1 MDKRFMTGIS
11 FKFGSMKIIFRDA
24 IKISA
29 NKSRL
34 TFYTKVICTGNNVI
48 PVHDDEGRVIG
59 EKKVHTAIS
68 SSGAS
73 GIEHSINNPIY
84 LEYGPSKDSDTKVTA
99 YLDQVDEYE
108 VIAGY

>member
-1 MDKRFMTGIS
+1 MYNRFVTGIS

-48 PVHDDEGRVIG
+48 PVHNDEGKVIG
-59 EKKVHTAIS
+59 EKRVYTALS

-73 GIEHSINNPIY
+73 DIEHLITNPIY
-84 LEYGPSKDSDTKVTA
+84 LEYEPSKDSDTKVTA
-99 YLDQVDEYE
+99 HLDQIDEYE